1 MSDDQRADDQR
12 ADEQWADEQWA
23 DDPADPTAEFLAD
36 VRPEETPWRIER
48 PPAEQA
54 AQPIPDA
61 NERTRFQR
69 VAGALGGAT
78 PYLAAG
84 SAAGWV
90 SARAYDDHAEESVD
104 PGGMGDLGMGGEG

>member
-1 MSDDQRADDQR
+1 MSDESRRAVSER
-12 ADEQWADEQWA
+12 PDE
-23 DDPADPTAEFLAD
+23 PADPTAEFLAD

-48 PPAEQA
+48 PPAEQG
-54 AQPIPDA
+54 QPPIPDA

-69 VAGALGGAT
+69 AAGALGGAA

-90 SARAYDDHAEESVD
+90 GAQAYDEYAAEGQ
-104 PGGMGDLGMGGEG
+104 GGMDDMGMGGEG